1 MFEKCVHMK
10 VNLSAIEDHSKVEL
24 VSKARLS
31 QLFHL
36 VKAHVLIHNS
46 L

>member
-24 VSKARLS
+24 VSKAS